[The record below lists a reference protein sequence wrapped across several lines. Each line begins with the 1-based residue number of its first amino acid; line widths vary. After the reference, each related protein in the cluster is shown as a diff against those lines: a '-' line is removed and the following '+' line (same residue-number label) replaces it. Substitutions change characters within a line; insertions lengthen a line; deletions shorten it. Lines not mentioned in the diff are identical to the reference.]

1 MSTAPDLTAA
11 AVELC
16 KQRGLEFEGA
26 LGKGAFKSAYLAK
39 AGAETFALKLAV
51 VGGAPDRLIRE
62 TAALRGCAHRS
73 IAKLLEA
80 FPYQHGGLMLW
91 VVLEEFLSGGTL
103 EQRLKSGVLLPG
115 EVRKIGLSL
124 AEVLVHLH
132 ERRLV
137 HRDIKPANV
146 LFRADGVPVLTD
158 FGIVRMLDQPT
169 LTHAFLA
176 MGPGTPAYA
185 APEQLT
191 NEKAL
196 IDWRTDQFDLAIVLA
211 ECLIGHHPHLR
222 PDKSLHEAI
231 VAVSAK
237 QEVPQASAAQLN
249 ALGFG
254 CLVKALSPW
263 PVARYRRPQEFIAAL
278 TKQRGHLYVCLPS
291 TGA

>member
-1 MSTAPDLTAA
+1 MSAAPDLTAA

-16 KQRGLEFEGA
+16 KQRGFEFSGD

-39 AGAETFALKLAV
+39 AGADTFALKLAV
-51 VGGAPDRLIRE
+51 VSGAPDRLIRE
-62 TAALRGCAHRS
+62 TAALQGCAHAS

-80 FPYQHGGLMLW
+80 FPHQHSGLTLW

-103 EQRLKSGVLLPG
+103 EQRLKAGVLPPD
-115 EVRKIGLSL
+115 EVRHIGLSL
-124 AEVLVHLH
+124 AEVLEHLY
-132 ERRLV
+132 ERHLV

-211 ECLIGHHPHLR
+211 ECLTGHHPYMQPGR
-222 PDKSLHEAI
+222 SLHEAI

-237 QEVPQASAAQLN
+237 QEMPQASADKLS
-249 ALGFG
+249 ALGFA
-254 CLVKALSPW
+254 CLVKALKPW
-263 PVARYRRPQEFIAAL
+263 PIARYRRPREFIAAL
-278 TKQRGHLYVCLPS
+278 TQ
-291 TGA
+291 

>member
-1 MSTAPDLTAA
+1 MSTAPDLAA
-11 AVELC
+11 AAIALC
-16 KQRGLEFEGA
+16 EQRGFEFAGD

-39 AGAETFALKLAV
+39 SPSDTFALKLAV
-51 VGGAPDRLIRE
+51 VSGSPDRLIRE
-62 TAALRGCAHRS
+62 TAALQGCSHTGVAR
-73 IAKLLEA
+73 LFEA
-80 FPYQHGGLMLW
+80 FPYRHGPLTLW
-91 VVLEEFLSGGTL
+91 VVLEEFLAGGTL
-103 EQRLKSGVLLPG
+103 AQRLVAGPLPPD
-115 EVRKIGLSL
+115 EVRNIGQRL
-124 AEVLVHLH
+124 AEVLAHLH

-146 LFRADGVPVLTD
+146 LFRADGLPVLTD

-211 ECLIGHHPHLR
+211 ECLTGHHPYLEKG
-222 PDKSLHEAI
+222 KSIQEAI

-237 QEVPQASAAQLN
+237 QEMPPSTQAELVT
-249 ALGFG
+249 LGFG
-254 CLVKALSPW
+254 CLVQALKPW
-263 PVARYRRPQEFIAAL
+263 PISRYRKPAQFIDAL
-278 TKQRGHLYVCLPS
+278 KQS
-291 TGA
+291 